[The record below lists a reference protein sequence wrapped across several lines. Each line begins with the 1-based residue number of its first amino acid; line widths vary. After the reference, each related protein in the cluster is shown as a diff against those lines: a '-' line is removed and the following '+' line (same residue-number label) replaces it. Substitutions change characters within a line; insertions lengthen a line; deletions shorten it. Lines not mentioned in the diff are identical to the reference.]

1 MYCEQLSDIQNWKD
15 CLPNFFGVLQTF
27 TVKHLVKKCLAQ
39 TLFLELIGWHLP
51 LAITSHVLDGSAW
64 LHCLQAS
71 VRPSPSPSSLK
82 AGEETKDFS
91 HLRHL
96 KQAVWNGPYCVR
108 SFSASNILPLHP
120 GHMTSP
126 SWAGKTTS
134 RIADLD
140 RKMFKGSF

>member
-1 MYCEQLSDIQNWKD
+1 MYFL
-15 CLPNFFGVLQTF
+15 NFFTCTDPSSKTF
-27 TVKHLVKKCLAQ
+27 YEKMSLTPK
-39 TLFLELIGWHLP
+39 LFLETQTLLIGRHLP

-71 VRPSPSPSSLK
+71 VSPSPSPSSLK

-134 RIADLD
+134 RIADLN
-140 RKMFKGSF
+140 RKMYA